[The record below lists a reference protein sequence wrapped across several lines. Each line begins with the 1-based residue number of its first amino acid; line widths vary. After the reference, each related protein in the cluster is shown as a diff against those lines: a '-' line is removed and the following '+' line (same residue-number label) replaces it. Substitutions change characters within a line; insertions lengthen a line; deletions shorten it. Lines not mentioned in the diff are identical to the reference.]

1 MGELRGFRAGM
12 IRASG
17 WGRRSRNACARLTG
31 ARPLGRP
38 IMGVQTKRGCR
49 VPAISEW
56 SFARADEAA
65 SLAGLVNDAY
75 RATGP
80 VKGWTSEAHLLG
92 GQRIDGDMLRE
103 MLARDDSLILQAH
116 VAGALCGCIHLEKAP
131 PAGVELGLFAIRPD
145 LQGRGLGRSVIAHA
159 EHWAA
164 AHWGA
169 RHAEITVIDLRR
181 DLVAWYQRMGYD
193 FTGERRVFP
202 YGDERFGVAK
212 RSDLAFAVMRKVLP
226 GATAP

>member
-1 MGELRGFRAGM
+1 M
-12 IRASG
+12 
-17 WGRRSRNACARLTG
+17 
-31 ARPLGRP
+31 
-38 IMGVQTKRGCR
+38 
-49 VPAISEW
+49 PAISEW
-56 SFARADEAA
+56 SFAHAHEAT
-65 SLAGLVNDAY
+65 SLARLVNDAY

-103 MLARDDSLILQAH
+103 ILARDDSRILQAH

-131 PAGVELGLFAIRPD
+131 PAGVDLGLFAIRPD
-145 LQGRGLGRSVIAHA
+145 RQGQGLGRSVIAHA

-164 AHWGA
+164 THWGA

-181 DLVAWYQRMGYD
+181 DLVAWYRRMGYD
-193 FTGERRVFP
+193 FTGERRAFP

-212 RSDLAFAVMRKVLP
+212 RPDLAFAVMRKALSGP
-226 GATAP
+226 TAS